1 MGLRKEGIMRWLVN
15 SGVLVIGSL
24 ATPLVAAAKTR
35 RNRILIN
42 EVARAMTVH
51 PVQGCAYPCG
61 ICGADNRVASNE
73 NWSGRLFP

>member
-1 MGLRKEGIMRWLVN
+1 MRWLVN

-24 ATPLVAAAKTR
+24 ATPLFAGPRTR
-35 RNRILIN
+35 RNRVLIN
-42 EVARAMTVH
+42 KVARAMAVQ
-51 PVQGCAYPCG
+51 PVQGCYPCG